1 MGTANEDR
9 PRAATEAYVRFV
21 EPGQERRPSPYSVE
35 GYIAGVGD
43 FAVGAARA
51 RGWRR
56 LVAKVVVVALLL
68 PLAVAVVEGV
78 ITLLGLLLGN

>member
-1 MGTANEDR
+1 MGTASEDR

-35 GYIAGVGD
+35 GYISGVGD

-56 LVAKVVVVALLL
+56 LVAKGLVVALLL
-68 PLAVAVVEGV
+68 PLAIAVVEGV
-78 ITLLGLLLGN
+78 FTLLSLLLGH

>member
-1 MGTANEDR
+1 
-9 PRAATEAYVRFV
+9 
-21 EPGQERRPSPYSVE
+21 
-35 GYIAGVGD
+35 VGD